1 MKMRW
6 GIGKNI
12 FWIGLVVG
20 LLWALAVTGRPPVAQ
35 AMSSMATMSHGAHG
49 FNTNS
54 GVQSGQKMPA
64 SCPMKGTL
72 PCCHGT
78 LQAALCGA
86 TLCDFCF
93 VSTPW
98 QGAAVSAL
106 VRVHPPVARVIAYS
120 VLIPPEFSGVLLS
133 LHLPLFSRFSFS
145 SAVNR
150 PLLI

>member
-6 GIGKNI
+6 AIGKNI
-12 FWIGLVVG
+12 FWVGLVVG
-20 LLWALAVTGRPPVAQ
+20 LVWALSVAGRPPVAH
-35 AMSSMATMSHGAHG
+35 AMSSMPHG
-49 FNTNS
+49 FNTDS
-54 GVQSGQKMPA
+54 SVQSGQKMPA

-120 VLIPPEFSGVLLS
+120 VLIPPVFSGVLLS